1 MPDQFRHV
9 DTPLDV
15 GDQRRLAHR
24 AGQEVDI
31 GRARARRAADAA
43 RRMARRLAPQL
54 ARRGAVEQP
63 AGEPPV
69 LDAVAGPGRHP
80 FALERTGTKP
90 ALTVRIAADD
100 NALRESPPPHPPSPT
115 PGFSR
120 V

>member
-54 ARRGAVEQP
+54 ARRGAVAQP

-69 LDAVAGPGRHP
+69 LDEVAGTGRHP
-80 FALERTGTKP
+80 FAVERLGTKP
-90 ALTVRIAADD
+90 APTVRIVADEHSFPEYP
-100 NALRESPPPHPPSPT
+100 APPPPHHDTSFTPS
-115 PGFSR
+115 
-120 V
+120 